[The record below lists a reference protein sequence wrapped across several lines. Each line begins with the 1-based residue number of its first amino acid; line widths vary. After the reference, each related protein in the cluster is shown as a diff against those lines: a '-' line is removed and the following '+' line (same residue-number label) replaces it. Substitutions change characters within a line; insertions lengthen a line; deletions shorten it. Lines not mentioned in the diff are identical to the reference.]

1 MVELGLVGATCL
13 SGLAFA
19 GWLVRWLVARPSP
32 TEVAAVRLASLVRL
46 AAEGFAKRLT
56 RVLGAL
62 VALFGGALF
71 LAYGLYGFPREPA
84 SALRLG
90 VWLTLSCALGG
101 FGVIAVA
108 RGATFVGTRAPLR
121 VAAGARRSVDAALQ
135 IAMRGGAAVGLATEA
150 ASVLGAAALV
160 AAVLLEASDLG
171 AEPARGL
178 AAAPTLPILLAGY
191 ALGAG
196 FAALLVQAGGAAFAK
211 AADVGAD
218 VAAREHG
225 LPDDAEANP
234 AMVADLAGD
243 AAGDLA
249 ARASTAFAATAAE
262 SLALMLVGVA
272 IFDANA
278 SMPSALA
285 LVLLPLVARS
295 FGLLGSAFGA
305 MVVRTD
311 DREDPWSALA
321 RGALVAGAMHATGF
335 AGTAKWLLGEEWLR
349 LVSCALVGVA
359 LSASIG
365 PLARQVVEPRSRF
378 GRDLAEAARAGASL
392 AVLGGFALALDA
404 LLPLLLVIALAT
416 TAAFSIGASTGLEGG
431 GAFGVALAMVG
442 LAGTSSYGLAC
453 EAAASFVDGAGGL
466 VEVALGR
473 ERPDVRG
480 RTLLLDAIGTS
491 AKAVATVRGGVLA
504 AFASVILVAVVA
516 NAAGERGL
524 AAGPPTAGPMLATAD
539 PAPWLAGALAV
550 ALSAF
555 LVARGTGGVAR
566 AARRIVD
573 EVRRQLGDP
582 PAADPTAPEGSRAIA
597 GAAARPDYDIC
608 TEIAAR
614 FALRHVV
621 PPALAVAVVPL
632 LVGLVLRLPL
642 NEGKATSASDAVSA
656 FLAAVAIVCVPGAL
670 LAGVAGA
677 AFGHAKKYVVTGA
690 HGGRTLVDESGA
702 RAENPTYHAVVVGDT
717 VGDPLSSVAAP
728 TLAILARLLPVLT
741 LVLLPFL
748 DP

>member
-1 MVELGLVGATCL
+1 MVELGLIGTTSLA
-13 SGLAFA
+13 GLAFA
-19 GWLVRWLVARPSP
+19 GWLVRWLLARPSP
-32 TEVAAVRLASLVRL
+32 TEAAAVRLAAAVRGT
-46 AAEGFAKRLT
+46 AEGFARRLT
-56 RVLGAL
+56 GVLAAL

-71 LAYGLYGFPREPA
+71 LAYGLYGFPHEPV

-90 VWLTLSCALGG
+90 VWLTVSLALGG
-101 FGVIAVA
+101 AGVVVVV

-121 VAAGARRSVDAALQ
+121 VAAGARRSVDQALQ
-135 IAMRGGAAVGLATEA
+135 IAMRGGAGVGLATEA
-150 ASVLGAAALV
+150 LAVLGGALLV
-160 AAVLLEASDLG
+160 AGVLLEQSDLG
-171 AEPARGL
+171 AEPTRAL
-178 AAAPTLPILLAGY
+178 AAAPTLPMLLAGY

-234 AMVADLAGD
+234 ALVADLAGD

-249 ARASTAFAATAAE
+249 ARAAAAFAATAAE
-262 SLALMLVGVA
+262 SLALMLIGVA
-272 IFDANA
+272 VYEANP
-278 SMPSALA
+278 SLPSALA

-335 AGTAKWLLGEEWLR
+335 AGTAKWLLGAEWMR
-349 LVSCALVGVA
+349 LVGCALFGVA
-359 LSASIG
+359 LSASLG

-378 GRDLAEAARAGASL
+378 GRDLAEAARSGASL

-404 LLPLLLVIALAT
+404 LLPLLLVTGVALAG
-416 TAAFSIGASTGLEGG
+416 AHALGASTGLVGG
-431 GAFGVALAMVG
+431 GGFGVALAMVG
-442 LAGTSSYGLAC
+442 LAGTSSYGLAS
-453 EAAASFVDGAGGL
+453 EAAASFLDGAGGL

-491 AKAVATVRGGVLA
+491 AKAVATVRGGVVA
-504 AFASVILVAVVA
+504 AFASVVLVAVVSG
-516 NAAGERGL
+516 AAEERVL
-524 AAGPPTAGPMLATAD
+524 AAGPPSGEPMLAGAS
-539 PAPWLAGALAV
+539 PAPWLAGALAL
-550 ALSAF
+550 ALAAF
-555 LVARGTGGVAR
+555 LVARGAGGVAR
-566 AARRIVD
+566 AARRVVD
-573 EVRRQLGDP
+573 EVRRQLGDQP
-582 PAADPTAPEGSRAIA
+582 PGGARGAGSVERV
-597 GAAARPDYDIC
+597 RPDYDVC
-608 TEIAAR
+608 SEMAAR
-614 FALRHVV
+614 FALRHMV
-621 PPALAVAVVPL
+621 PPAVAVALVPL

-642 NEGKATSASDAVSA
+642 NEAKATNASDAVSA
-656 FLAAVAIVCVPGAL
+656 FLAAAAIVCVPGAL